1 MTLYSNATLDKLYAM
16 RDEAQMAGDRKAY
29 NRLSAAIFRKRRSL
43 GVKAVR
49 GIRREDACAAVR
61 RHIYEKLYKMT
72 FAELATLDNTMD
84 VMITG
89 GDGR

>member
-1 MTLYSNATLDKLYAM
+1 MTLYSNAALDKLYAM

-49 GIRREDACAAVR
+49 GIRREDACAAAR

-72 FAELATLDNTMD
+72 FAELTELENSMD
-84 VMITG
+84 AMITKDAG
-89 GDGR
+89 K